1 MGVDHN
7 GQALDTHIENRLNLV
22 WLKRELRLQDHPPQ
36 AEAMQP
42 PGNVLLFYGF
52 EPDPLRDPHDDNRR
66 WRFVWPSLMELN
78 QQLQASGSSVFICHG
93 DVLELVFERQGKVGI
108 NPMYSHEK
116 VDLNLAFERDKA
128 VARRCKQAHIPWFEA
143 RAGAVLRAAK
153 NRHDSGK
160 RWCRTMRAPRP

>member
-78 QQLQASGSSVFICHG
+78 QQLQASGSSVLYAMGMCSNWSSN
-93 DVLELVFERQGKVGI
+93 GK
-108 NPMYSHEK
+108 EK
-116 VDLNLAFERDKA
+116 WALT
-128 VARRCKQAHIPWFEA
+128 RCI
-143 RAGAVLRAAK
+143 
-153 NRHDSGK
+153 
-160 RWCRTMRAPRP
+160 APRRWT